1 MPRKSSPRRPRA
13 ARPAT
18 YAQLQEARAELRKT
32 MADLAD
38 LSDRFT
44 KITDIQF
51 QRIAQIQAELDEV
64 RSAWTK
70 PMARRRR
77 NS

>member
-1 MPRKSSPRRPRA
+1 MPRKSSPRLLKAPRH
-13 ARPAT
+13 AT

-32 MADLAD
+32 IADLDD

-64 RSAWTK
+64 RTAWTR
-70 PMARRRR
+70 PARRRK
-77 NS
+77 SS